1 MTESEMRKM
10 QEEAVKRAE
19 EMQNRAKSHVNRQ
32 PEPPPPPMPQKE
44 KIPENIPKMPPE
56 KPKEETGG
64 IFETLMKDKERT
76 LILSLILLL
85 MDEQTD
91 NSLILALLYLL
102 I

>member
-19 EMQNRAKSHVNRQ
+19 E
-32 PEPPPPPMPQKE
+32 
-44 KIPENIPKMPPE
+44 IKMPPE

>member
-1 MTESEMRKM
+1 MTESEMRRM
-10 QEEAVKRAE
+10 QEEAVRRTE
-19 EMQNRAKSHVNRQ
+19 EMQNRAKTQIHRQ
-32 PEPPPPPMPQKE
+32 PEPPPKAEPKNE
-44 KIPENIPKMPPE
+44 VIPEERHIMPPE

-64 IFETLMKDKERT
+64 IFETLMKDKEQT

-91 NSLILALLYLL
+91 NSLIFALLYLL